1 MDIVDFVTLSLS
13 LTHTGLDILGI
24 FNQYDDY
31 CLSPDLNDSADRPV
45 PIFINITDT
54 TIAIR
59 WEVPKLPDNCAG
71 RVVSSLP
78 LTYRV
83 DLRITTHLSVPGY
96 PVVSLIHYYCC
107 CCVGTS
113 FFISAYYMIL
123 CFFSDSLQ
131 TRGHLNK
138 FTTLY

>member
-83 DLRITTHLSVPGY
+83 DLRITTHHSVPDY
-96 PVVSLIHYYCC
+96 PVVSLIHSCC
-107 CCVGTS
+107 CCCW
-113 FFISAYYMIL
+113 YIL
-123 CFFSDSLQ
+123 FHQSLLCDFVFFSDSLQ

>member
-1 MDIVDFVTLSLS
+1 MNIVDFVTLCLSLS
-13 LTHTGLDILGI
+13 PDLNTYG
-24 FNQYDDY
+24 FNANDDY
-31 CLSPDLNDSADRPV
+31 CLSPDLNDSGDRPV

-54 TIAIR
+54 PIAIR

-83 DLRITTHLSVPGY
+83 DLRITTHHSVPDY
-96 PVVSLIHYYCC
+96 PVVSLIHSCC
-107 CCVGTS
+107 CCW
-113 FFISAYYMIL
+113 YIL
-123 CFFSDSLQ
+123 FHQCLLCDFVFFSDSLQ